1 MKSSCRV
8 LALALA
14 AVALREPPV
23 AGDLV
28 AVERAYLVAAAVR
41 VALKLWL
48 QEDPSPEPLLACF
61 MDLVTRPNGAPGFDG
76 RTFRIHATAYSEVH
90 AVAGVEGVVGVF
102 SAYAKVPQGP
112 DGAKAREAARSAW
125 LNARRAADE
134 LFERQG

>member
-1 MKSSCRV
+1 MID

-14 AVALREPPV
+14 TLALGEPEAV
-23 AGDLV
+23 GDLV
-28 AVERAYLVAAAVR
+28 TTERRYLVAAAVR
-41 VALKLWL
+41 VAIMLRL
-48 QEDPSPEPLLACF
+48 EEEPDLEPVLARF